1 MKSVLWVQGLSQRD
15 ASRTL
20 GAELSQIMP
29 SQHGDQPD
37 PACLSLAA
45 RTSTMLHPWANV
57 ALLGVWFAACAW
69 IAHSSDEHQVLDQ
82 WASYFVAFGGYGI
95 SGFLLACSLVKRT
108 ELLYSRK
115 DRTLTATMRKP
126 VWSTPIGISIPLSA
140 IDRIEAVPATASLVK
155 QHGLWRRER
164 NRWAI
169 LAHTEGEQWL
179 LASDLDEADARKAVR
194 TIEAAIAGHLV
205 E

>member
-1 MKSVLWVQGLSQRD
+1 
-15 ASRTL
+15 
-20 GAELSQIMP
+20 MP